1 MYLTKFQI
9 FQRTISDFN
18 GTAMILVIETSTI
31 SELPKSKAMMLTSD
45 GVGFTRLFG
54 SKVVEDL
61 NNR

>member
-1 MYLTKFQI
+1 
-9 FQRTISDFN
+9 
-18 GTAMILVIETSTI
+18 MILVIETSTI